1 MWKIHLREVN
11 GCAQVL
17 SSPTLPRAGE
27 DFVED
32 TACPQ
37 PGPGVL
43 VSKAAPRSPE
53 NVPKLGAGSAASYL
67 GSGCT
72 RPLSVSRRTGTW
84 AKARLQPL
92 VPGSRLG
99 SVHAGRVH
107 SPAAF
112 HRSPWPRF
120 PVCKSRVSLAPQ
132 AWTQP
137 LMTF

>member
-11 GCAQVL
+11 GCTQVL

-53 NVPKLGAGSAASYL
+53 NVPKLGAGSAASCL

-84 AKARLQPL
+84 AKARPQPL

-99 SVHAGRVH
+99 SVHAGYTAPRH
-107 SPAAF
+107 SIDLPGLGFLSVNPGSALLPKPGL
-112 HRSPWPRF
+112 SP
-120 PVCKSRVSLAPQ
+120 
-132 AWTQP
+132 
-137 LMTF
+137 